1 MREYPKYRKN
11 HFIWHGI
18 FILLSLYYTL
28 FLILFCIAAHTVS
41 DNSTLSDICLSLG
54 VSNTAILLEL
64 PFITMYISIMLL
76 YGILETILKRFPIV
90 PPSFIYLYSI
100 YQFHVYF
107 DVCFKQNKSLLVLS
121 NKLFLCL
128 LFIPFCHKG
137 SYFFIHHPV
146 PHQKPPPLHMG
157 QSYFFPAL
165 LQQPLLLTQLTFSV
179 YFLHMLLLHVLRSLF
194 HRQASYFFH

>member
-76 YGILETILKRFPIV
+76 YGILEIILKRFPIV

-128 LFIPFCHKG
+128 LFIPLII
-137 SYFFIHHPV
+137 FILLSV
-146 PHQKPPPLHMG
+146 LNRIKACW
-157 QSYFFPAL
+157 FFPTSFFFVYYLSHFVIRAVIFL
-165 LQQPLLLTQLTFSV
+165 FTTLFLTRNLHPFTWDNLIFFQLYSSN
-179 YFLHMLLLHVLRSLF
+179 HCS
-194 HRQASYFFH
+194 